1 MNMLIDYLILLLL
14 LLFINFE
21 FFLCKK
27 VSCWEGK
34 CMKKDELSSLIL
46 IKINASEGNK
56 MVFSECRKTCNS
68 YKTVKELENPGK
80 TVTGCQY
87 LMGGGCGYYTEPI
100 QDLGVNATMDII
112 LTRES
117 ATECMEH
124 QCCVFRECRSTII
137 LNNIWNIK
145 KVISQRNFHDH
156 Q

>member
-1 MNMLIDYLILLLL
+1 
-14 LLFINFE
+14 
-21 FFLCKK
+21 
-27 VSCWEGK
+27 
-34 CMKKDELSSLIL
+34 MKKDELSSLIL

-137 LNNIWNIK
+137 LNNIWHIK
-145 KVISQRNFHDH
+145 KINQTSSYKINRTLLF
-156 Q
+156 

>member
-1 MNMLIDYLILLLL
+1 
-14 LLFINFE
+14 
-21 FFLCKK
+21 
-27 VSCWEGK
+27 
-34 CMKKDELSSLIL
+34 MKKDELSSLIL

-137 LNNIWNIK
+137 LNNIWHIK
-145 KVISQRNFHDH
+145 KGKINQTSLYKINRKLLF
-156 Q
+156 

>member
-1 MNMLIDYLILLLL
+1 
-14 LLFINFE
+14 
-21 FFLCKK
+21 
-27 VSCWEGK
+27 
-34 CMKKDELSSLIL
+34 MKKDELSSLIL

-124 QCCVFRECRSTII
+124 QCCVFRECKSNII
-137 LNNIWNIK
+137 FNNIWHKIAKLIK
-145 KVISQRNFHDH
+145 HLHTRLIGNFNFR
-156 Q
+156 